1 MLRRLAVMLLVT
13 SASDRFFDSF
23 ILKPSF
29 FIFYNR
35 VLSLALGIEVELVHL
50 ATELSLGLNALA
62 YVSALSL
69 GSTLQTA
76 WVSFD
81 VSFKLTN
88 KRVF

>member
-35 VLSLALGIEVELVHL
+35 VLPLALGIEVELVHL
-50 ATELSLGLNALA
+50 ATALSLGLNALA
-62 YVSALSL
+62 YVSALALSL
-69 GSTLQTA
+69 TLQA
-76 WVSFD
+76 SWIS
-81 VSFKLTN
+81 
-88 KRVF
+88 